1 MEQPVSSSAMRAKI
15 LIVDDDES
23 LAEYFSDLLLSQ
35 GFETAVFN
43 NSKAALNYCKTNLD
57 DFSLVI
63 SDVCMP
69 EMKGDE
75 LAKEILSL
83 NSDMPIILC
92 SGYTEHTSK
101 QQLLDLG
108 IKSFMDK
115 PVDSAALLDVINNLK
130 LC

>member
-1 MEQPVSSSAMRAKI
+1 MEQSISSSAMRAKI

-35 GFETAVFN
+35 GYETTVFN
-43 NSKAALNYCKTNLD
+43 SSKAALNYCKTNLS
-57 DFSLVI
+57 DFNLVI
-63 SDVCMP
+63 SDICMP
-69 EMKGDE
+69 EMQGDE

-83 NSDMPIILC
+83 KSDMPIILC
-92 SGYTEHTSK
+92 SGYNEHTSR

-108 IKSFMDK
+108 VKNFMDK
-115 PVDSAALLDVINNLK
+115 PVDSSKLLGVINDLK

>member
-1 MEQPVSSSAMRAKI
+1 MDQSISHSTTGTKV

-23 LAEYFSDLLLSQ
+23 LAEYFSDLLLSR
-35 GFETAVFN
+35 GYKTTVFN
-43 NSKAALNYCKTNLD
+43 DSKAALSYCKKNLC
-57 DFSLVI
+57 DFNLVI
-63 SDVCMP
+63 SDICMP

-92 SGYTEHTSK
+92 SGYNEHTSK

-108 IKSFMDK
+108 VKNLMDK
-115 PVDSAALLDVINNLK
+115 PVKSSDLLNAISNLK